1 LPEATLCKSVP
12 DMSTDSF
19 RVLKS
24 LQSGMDPKHIPS
36 KNIECGSLGPLSPY
50 IDSYV
55 RLLNEEGYAQ
65 ASVRDHV
72 RVIVRFSRS
81 LQRSDCEICDLD
93 EAVVER
99 FLCHKPKS
107 HLRCTPAV
115 LRRLL
120 ARLRSIGATPPAKL
134 PPPRTPAQRLADNYR
149 RFLLEE
155 QALSSRTADRLT
167 LFIGKFISEK
177 FDTSTLKVSELNATD
192 VTAFVQR
199 HAYRHSPSHAR
210 SLISAMRSFLQ
221 YLRYKGL
228 IETDLA
234 RAVPK
239 VALWSLSSLPKHIP
253 AEAVQ
258 RVLNSCDQETPMGR
272 RNYAILLL
280 LSRLGLR
287 AAEIVGLNLE
297 DIDWDNALITVWGK
311 GRQRAQ
317 LPLSAEVGQA
327 VARYLHGDR
336 PRCSSRRIFI
346 RDHAPLAGLRHSHA
360 ISTIVRSSLEKA
372 GVKSA
377 RKGAHLLRHSLA
389 TDMLQKGASLDEIG
403 EVLRHKSPDS
413 TAIYA
418 KVELEALRP
427 LGLHWPGGVK

>member
-1 LPEATLCKSVP
+1 
-12 DMSTDSF
+12 
-19 RVLKS
+19 
-24 LQSGMDPKHIPS
+24 MDPKYIPS
-36 KNIECGSLGPLSPY
+36 KVIECGRLGPLSPY

-55 RLLNEEGYAQ
+55 RLLNEEGYAP

-81 LQRSDCEICDLD
+81 LQRSDCEIRDLD
-93 EAVVER
+93 ESTVER
-99 FLCHKPKS
+99 FLHHKPKS
-107 HLRCTPAV
+107 HLHCAPAT

-120 ARLRSIGATPPAKL
+120 AMLRSTGATLPDKL
-134 PPPRTPAQRLADNYR
+134 TPPRTPSQQLTDNYR

-155 QALSSRTADRLT
+155 QGLTSRSADACV
-167 LFIGKFISEK
+167 LFSDKFISER
-177 FDTSTLKVSELNATD
+177 FGTSALKASELNATD

-210 SLISAMRSFLQ
+210 GLISSMRSFLQ
-221 YLRYKGL
+221 YLHYKGL
-228 IETDLA
+228 IDADLSKS
-234 RAVPK
+234 VPK

-253 AEAVQ
+253 AAAVQ
-258 RVLNSCDQETPMGR
+258 RVLDSCDQETPMGR

-297 DIDWDNALITVWGK
+297 DIDWDNARITVWGK

-317 LPLSAEVGQA
+317 LPLPADVGQA
-327 VARYLHGDR
+327 LAQYLRGDR
-336 PRCSSRRIFI
+336 PKCSSRRVFI
-346 RDHAPLAGLRHSHA
+346 RDHAPLTGLGHSHA
-360 ISTIVRSSLEKA
+360 ISQIVCRALEKA

-377 RKGAHLLRHSLA
+377 HKGAHLLRHSLA
-389 TDMLQKGASLDEIG
+389 TDMLKKGASLDEIG

-418 KVELEALRP
+418 KVELDALRP
-427 LGLHWPGGVK
+427 LGVRARNGK